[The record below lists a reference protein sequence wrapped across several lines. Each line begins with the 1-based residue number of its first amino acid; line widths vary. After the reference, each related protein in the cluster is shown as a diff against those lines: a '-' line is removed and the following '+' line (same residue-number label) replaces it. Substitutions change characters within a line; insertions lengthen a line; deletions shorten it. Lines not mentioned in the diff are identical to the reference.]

1 MFVCQCLVCCIRL
14 SWLIVGR
21 GVGGGVGLALVWF
34 GLIEGLVGLIDKK
47 YKF

>member
-1 MFVCQCLVCCIRL
+1 MCRCLVCCIGL

-21 GVGGGVGLALVWF
+21 GVERVFGFGWF
-34 GLIEGLVGLIDKK
+34 EGLVGLIDKK